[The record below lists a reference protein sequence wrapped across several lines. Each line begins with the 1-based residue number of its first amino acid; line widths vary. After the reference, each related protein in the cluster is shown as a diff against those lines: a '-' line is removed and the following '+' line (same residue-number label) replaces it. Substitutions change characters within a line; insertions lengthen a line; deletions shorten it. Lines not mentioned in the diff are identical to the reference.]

1 MGKEKIRLE
10 YMLKAG
16 SGNIVWSIISTPS
29 GLETWFADKVTF
41 KDKVF
46 TFYWGKTETR
56 QAEVT
61 NFRVNSFI
69 RFRWLDDEDPKAYFE
84 LKMVYN
90 ELTSD
95 YMLEVIDWAEP
106 DKVDWSTWDLRMRN
120 AYIIAK
126 EYCDKNN
133 IRIINASRGGNL
145 DVFERKELELI
156 VKGEK

>member
-1 MGKEKIRLE
+1 MRKEKIRLE

-61 NFRVNSFI
+61 NFSGLTVLYAFDGWMMKI
-69 RFRWLDDEDPKAYFE
+69 
-84 LKMVYN
+84 LKPILN
-90 ELTSD
+90 
-95 YMLEVIDWAEP
+95 
-106 DKVDWSTWDLRMRN
+106 
-120 AYIIAK
+120 
-126 EYCDKNN
+126 
-133 IRIINASRGGNL
+133 
-145 DVFERKELELI
+145 
-156 VKGEK
+156 